1 MSWWLVLNQTLF
13 ISNSG
18 NVTAVRSNNPIFE
31 GFLQISHGYLSDEF
45 SFCQPMKCTRR
56 LKFSGRSKTEY
67 SWHGICMS
75 YKLVCVLRG
84 QGTRPR
90 KTQKKDKTVFSKDRI
105 FCNITIYL
113 WFQYVE
119 YLFQEVPGSSETWI
133 QRAPETLAPGLAG
146 SLVCHSRYCD
156 IHIQLKGHVYR
167 SNSFVGSKRI
177 VETKQCRGMASHFM
191 RNTVADN
198 GSALTEARPLRT
210 V

>member
-1 MSWWLVLNQTLF
+1 MSWWLVRNQTRF

-18 NVTAVRSNNPIFE
+18 NVTAVRSNDPIFE
-31 GFLQISHGYLSDEF
+31 GFLRIWYGYLSDEF
-45 SFCQPMKCTRR
+45 SLSQPMKCTRW
-56 LKFSGRSKTEY
+56 LKFSGSEQTLNIKF
-67 SWHGICMS
+67 
-75 YKLVCVLRG
+75 VCVLRG